1 MNDSRRSSPP
11 RHARGGDDGVRI
23 TRTGRMSLVLP
34 GLLVAGVLGWLVLR
48 ASPRREAPPNAR
60 TAGEEVAVAGRAPD
74 AGPAPAADASRP
86 TAAPA
91 RSPAIAERLRQ
102 RREEREV
109 ERRAK
114 AEPAL
119 TFNAPGEQKGLAAF
133 PAPGTKPIKH
143 GIVVPDDF
151 ELPPG
156 YIRHYQTTDDGRRL
170 PPILMFHPDFAG
182 TDANGNPVVVP
193 EDRIVPP
200 ELAPSGLPKRTLDE
214 TTDVEARVGRQ
225 VHATT

>member
-1 MNDSRRSSPP
+1 
-11 RHARGGDDGVRI
+11 
-23 TRTGRMSLVLP
+23 MSLVLP
-34 GLLVAGVLGWLVLR
+34 GLLVAAALGWLVLR
-48 ASPRREAPPNAR
+48 TSPKRETPPPVRN
-60 TAGEEVAVAGRAPD
+60 AGEEVAAAGRAPD
-74 AGPAPAADASRP
+74 AGPAPAGDVSRP

-91 RSPAIAERLRQ
+91 RDPAIGERLRQ

-114 AEPAL
+114 AEPAWTL
-119 TFNAPGEQKGLAAF
+119 NAPGEQKGLAAF

-193 EDRIVPP
+193 EDRVVPP
-200 ELAPSGLPKRTLDE
+200 ELSPPGLPKRMLDE
-214 TTDVEARVGRQ
+214 TTDVDARVGRQ
-225 VHATT
+225 VHAATEPPAGRR